1 MELGCEGWL
10 GVHTAGEMG
19 RKVSQAE
26 GTDAR
31 KNQAN
36 LGMMRLLVWLGHWS
50 RKWEVTLG
58 QSQIYK
64 VSSAILETRT

>member
-31 KNQAN
+31 KPGKFGNDETVSVA
-36 LGMMRLLVWLGHWS
+36 RALV
-50 RKWEVTLG
+50 
-58 QSQIYK
+58 
-64 VSSAILETRT
+64 